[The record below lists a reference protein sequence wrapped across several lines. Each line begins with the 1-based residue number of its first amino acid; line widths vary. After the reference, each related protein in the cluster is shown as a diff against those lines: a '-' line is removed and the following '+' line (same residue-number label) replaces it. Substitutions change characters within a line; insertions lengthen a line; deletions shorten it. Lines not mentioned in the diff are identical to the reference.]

1 MDDVM
6 RHGGDFAGQDP
17 PLPGGFDAGH
27 GHYEEETAVAIA
39 NTSTHTDGFAFDQEF
54 EVFCATI
61 SSIGL
66 YICVTTLEQINAL
79 FQDPYFRDQLR
90 SLNLLQNGQSSDR

>member
-27 GHYEEETAVAIA
+27 GHYEEEYESFCGLAFLSKFKMVLT
-39 NTSTHTDGFAFDQEF
+39 FDQEF
-54 EVFCATI
+54 E
-61 SSIGL
+61 
-66 YICVTTLEQINAL
+66 EQINAL